1 MLRLWKSMR
10 QSLHKSRGLSTRSLR
25 RRVRRGGR
33 FEALENRVLL
43 ATFTVT
49 NLLDA
54 GTGSLRQA
62 ITDANASPGADEIAF
77 GTAGTIPLTSALPDI
92 SDTVTIDGSTAPG
105 FVSTPV
111 VTIDFAGAT
120 GLVLTATSS
129 GSALRSLVVTA
140 ANGPGVLLFGSDNL
154 LEGNFLGVLA
164 DGSTASGNTGA
175 GVVIAAASSGNQI
188 GTAQNGNL
196 ISGNATQ
203 GVLVYGDDNT
213 IASNL
218 IGTAFD
224 GTTAVPN
231 GSDGIRLVPG
241 ATGNLI
247 GNDDPVSS
255 IDYYGTSDVSL
266 PVQTWTG
273 IRGLKDN
280 RYLITGTTNSS
291 GVESGLLYVGPLEG
305 SASADT
311 YAVNYPGGAGTVT
324 TVYGPDDLGNGE
336 VRLVGTYVL
345 AGDSTRYGFAFQGN
359 LATMASDL
367 ANPANFTTISNG
379 ATVNILHSTMG
390 DLAVGNYLTTDS
402 ATETGRAF
410 LYDFAT
416 EGFTEIVFPG
426 SLSNTAYGIWDNGN
440 GRYTIC
446 GGFSQQPVNNLTDPL
461 EPMGMASL
469 VDYDRLTKKFSN
481 WRAFAYE
488 GPNGV
493 GDVVTHFQGI
503 SSVEKG
509 VYTLAS
515 TALVAGESLTSGLVS
530 VTRNTNGSFGDM
542 TWVPLAPAVP
552 VTGDPGVA
560 TANSVYG
567 NAVVGVTITSAG
579 VSSYQAEVNV
589 GFQLSN
595 VISGNA
601 GNGISLIGSHQNVI
615 AMNQI
620 GTDVSGTVA
629 LPNAG
634 NGVLL
639 TRGASGNMIGGSATG
654 GNDPTAN
661 VFVRPPQ
668 GNLISS
674 NTANGVAIQGSASF
688 NTLSGNFIG
697 TTASGNEPLGNRRDG
712 VAIAGANNNTL
723 LGTTFQQSP
732 FVFYNVLSGND
743 GNGLRITSANNTTVQ
758 ANFFGAGANN
768 FHAVPNGGS
777 GILANGTSSGIQAG
791 GVIPMGNVTSGNN
804 AHGIDVADQVS
815 GFVSFN
821 NFAGMAAFG
830 HAIPNRLNGFQ
841 ITATGGNNL
850 IRTCLPGGN
859 LGNGIVI
866 GGDASG
872 VTVEDTAAGT
882 NYAIAKR
889 LPNGGSG
896 IVITGTAHGNAIGGF
911 APSVETKV
919 HMSGNLRYGIEI
931 RGNAYDNHIFNTVVG
946 AGFQATEP
954 LPNALGGIFIGQGTS
969 GTVIGGNEPFMA
981 NRVLFN
987 RGPGITLG
995 KSSSTIVIGNVIREN
1010 VGDGLWIN
1018 GGRDN
1023 LIGLPGLG
1031 NEILANG
1038 SNGIRVAGDTQ
1049 GSVIT
1054 GNRITASGGN
1064 GMQLTAAQNL
1074 SVGETAFDRFFARL
1088 SFLGSFTSGAAA
1100 NEIVTSVGYG
1110 LLASGACSGTSVI
1123 RNTILENGQGNVNLS
1138 AATGLIYVP

>member
-1 MLRLWKSMR
+1 LE
-10 QSLHKSRGLSTRSLR
+10 TRT
-25 RRVRRGGR
+25 
-33 FEALENRVLL
+33 LL
-43 ATFTVT
+43 ATYTVT

-54 GTGSLRQA
+54 GAGSLRQA
-62 ITDANASPGADEIAF
+62 ITDANAAPGADEIAF
-77 GTAGTIPLTSALPDI
+77 SVAGSIQLVSALPSITDAVSI
-92 SDTVTIDGSTAPG
+92 NGTTAPG
-105 FVSTPV
+105 FASTPQV
-111 VTIDFAGAT
+111 AIDFAG
-120 GLVLTATSS
+120 SS
-129 GSALRSLVVTA
+129 GLLFSAGSETSLLASLALGNASGAGVTLAGSSITLTGNFIGVLPDGVTA
-140 ANGPGVLLFGSDNL
+140 APNAGPGI
-154 LEGNFLGVLA
+154 A
-164 DGSTASGNTGA
+164 
-175 GVVIAAASSGNQI
+175 IAAGSSINTI
-188 GTAQNGNL
+188 GTSATNGGNL
-196 ISGNATQ
+196 ISGNGAQ
-203 GVLVYGDDNT
+203 GILVYGDSNT

-218 IGTAFD
+218 IGTTLD
-224 GTTAVPN
+224 GTAALPN

-241 ATGNLI
+241 ASGNLI

-255 IDYYGTSDVSL
+255 IDYYGTSDVAL

-273 IRGLKDN
+273 IRQLADGT
-280 RYLITGTTNSS
+280 YVITGTTQSN
-291 GVESGLLYVGPLEG
+291 GVESGLLYVGAIEG
-305 SASADT
+305 SASGET
-311 YAVNYPGGAGTVT
+311 YAINYPGGEGTAT
-324 TVYGPDDLGNGE
+324 SVYGPDVLDNNEIL
-336 VRLVGTYVL
+336 LVGSYVL
-345 AGDSTRYGFAFQGN
+345 ASGPERYAFSFRGN
-359 LATMASDL
+359 LNTL
-367 ANPANFTTISNG
+367 AADVLDPSNYTTISNG
-379 ATVNILHSTMG
+379 SPVMFLHSTMG
-390 DLAVGNYLTTDS
+390 GLAVGTYAASEAPDDADN
-402 ATETGRAF
+402 AF
-410 LYDFAT
+410 LYDFTT
-416 EGFTEIVFPG
+416 EQFTDIVFPG
-426 SLSNTAYGIWDNGN
+426 SLSNTAYGIWDNGK
-440 GRYTIC
+440 GSYTIC
-446 GGFSQQPVNNLTDPL
+446 GGFAQQPVNNLADPL
-461 EPMGMASL
+461 QPIGMATL
-469 VDYDRLTKKFSN
+469 VDYNRLTKEFSN

-488 GPNGV
+488 GPNGG

-530 VTRNTNGSFGDM
+530 VIRNTDGSFGDM
-542 TWVPLAPAVP
+542 TWVPLAPVGP
-552 VTGDPGVA
+552 VTGERGVA
-560 TANSVYG
+560 AESVYG
-567 NAVVGVTITSAG
+567 NAVVGITITDSG
-579 VSSYQAEVNV
+579 VASYQAEVNL

-601 GNGISLIGSHQNVI
+601 GNGIALIGSHENTI

-629 LPNAG
+629 LPNAA

-639 TRGASGNMIGGSATG
+639 TRGASGNILGGSATN
-654 GNDPTAN
+654 GNDPTAG

-674 NTANGVAIQGSASF
+674 NTANGVAIQGGASF

-768 FHAVPNGGS
+768 FDAVPNGGS

-830 HAIPNRLNGFQ
+830 GAIPNRLNGFQ

-872 VTVEDTAAGT
+872 VTVEDTASGT
-882 NYAIAKR
+882 NYAIDAP

-919 HMSGNLRYGIEI
+919 HVSGNLRYGIEI

-946 AGFQATEP
+946 AGFRATEP

-969 GTVIGGNEPFMA
+969 GTVIGGNDPLMA

-987 RGPGITLG
+987 SGPGITLG
-995 KSSSTIVIGNVIREN
+995 KTSNTSVLGNVIREN

-1018 GGRDN
+1018 GGRNN
-1023 LIGLPGLG
+1023 LIGLPSLG

-1038 SNGIRVAGDTQ
+1038 GNGIRVAGDTQ
-1049 GSVIT
+1049 GSVIAS
-1054 GNRITASGGN
+1054 NRITSSSAN
-1064 GMQLTAAQNL
+1064 GIQLTATQNL
-1074 SVGETAFDRFFARL
+1074 SVGETSLDELFERL
-1088 SFLGSFTSGAAA
+1088 GFLWSVTPAAAA
-1100 NEIVTSVGYG
+1100 NVIVTSVGYG
-1110 LLASGACSGTSVI
+1110 LLASGDCSGTSVI
-1123 RNTILENGQGNVNLS
+1123 RNTILQNGLGNVDLS
-1138 AATGLIYVP
+1138 AATGITYVP